1 MPLTKATQNV
11 VEGIVST
18 GSTGVSAGSFQ
29 VGQQYKITS
38 LGTTTQSQWN
48 TIAGTTGQTYVVG
61 SLFTAATNGA
71 SSGNGAAAVAR
82 TLANRFADVVN
93 VKDFGAVGDGGTND
107 TTAFQNA
114 YNFVSDGGS
123 ILVPAPS
130 VAYAITPFNGTK
142 FVKWICDYSINS
154 NLALLNLPGIIETSI
169 NNDLFISR
177 TKCTQNDI
185 ANLRIDRSANY
196 SGGINGFVSSA
207 LRVNHNISSGVKNY
221 EWGIISDLT
230 DYTQGIDAAEN
241 VSIYGKAT
249 KHNVGGGTWAMVSE
263 LRDYSSEPTR
273 PSVTH
278 EFDMNC
284 IGTNSLN
291 NRICLQVMGGS
302 LNNPTTSECG
312 VAIAVATNPGGIW
325 QKGIGISGVNGDVI
339 DAYNMSGVK
348 SFTLSHAG
356 FMVLGTGAQTIGNG
370 FAALTVTKAGDSR
383 NLFRGYT
390 DGTLYIQIEQG
401 GNVKNNT
408 GVYGTISDQNLKE
421 NITDTTSK
429 LDDLKKVRIVN
440 YNLKNDS
447 NKIKMLGVVAQEL
460 EEIFPNLVDEDVDG
474 IKSVKTS
481 IFIPMLIKAI
491 QELSDKID
499 ELENK

>member
-1 MPLTKATQNV
+1 MSANIKASTDGTQAIIGVGGVDQMTVSNAGV
-11 VEGIVST
+11 VTANSFVGLNSSSVTAT
-18 GSTGVSAGSFQ
+18 GST
-29 VGQQYKITS
+29 T
-38 LGTTTQSQWN
+38 
-48 TIAGTTGQTYVVG
+48 
-61 SLFTAATNGA
+61 
-71 SSGNGAAAVAR
+71 AR

-93 VKDFGAVGDGGTND
+93 VKDFGAVGDGVTDD
-107 TTAFQNA
+107 TAAFQAA
-114 YNFVSDGGS
+114 YNSASSGES
-123 ILVPAPS
+123 IFVPAPIS
-130 VAYAITPFNGTK
+130 AYAITPFTGTK
-142 FVKWICDYSINS
+142 FVKWICNFNINS
-154 NLALLNLPGIIETSI
+154 NLLLLQLPGTIETSI
-169 NNDLFISR
+169 NNELFFSR
-177 TKCTQNDI
+177 QKSTSSDF
-185 ANLRIDRSANY
+185 ANIRIDRGANY
-196 SGGINGFVSSA
+196 IGGTSGNVSSA
-207 LRVNHNISSGVKNY
+207 LRVNTDISAGVKNF
-221 EWGIISDLT
+221 EWGIVSNLNDN
-230 DYTQGIDAAEN
+230 TQTIDGGEN
-241 VSIYGKAT
+241 VAIYGRSQKNNA
-249 KHNVGGGTWAMVSE
+249 GSGTWSMVSE
-263 LRDYSSEPTR
+263 LSDYSSEPTR

-370 FAALTVTKAGDSR
+370 FAALTVTKAADSR

-401 GNVKNNT
+401 GDVKNNT

-421 NITDTTSK
+421 NITDATSK

-491 QELSDKID
+491 QELSDKIN
-499 ELENK
+499 ELENKQ